1 LFLLFSS
8 IYGSFR
14 FIEASIAAL
23 NSESLETVD
32 FDPSLAVIDKG
43 YLTEYSVLLTVGL
56 KRRTKTHKD
65 TDNRCQHPP

>member
-1 LFLLFSS
+1 MVSFVFTLNSS

-32 FDPSLAVIDKG
+32 FDPSLM
-43 YLTEYSVLLTVGL
+43 LLLT
-56 KRRTKTHKD
+56 K
-65 TDNRCQHPP
+65 